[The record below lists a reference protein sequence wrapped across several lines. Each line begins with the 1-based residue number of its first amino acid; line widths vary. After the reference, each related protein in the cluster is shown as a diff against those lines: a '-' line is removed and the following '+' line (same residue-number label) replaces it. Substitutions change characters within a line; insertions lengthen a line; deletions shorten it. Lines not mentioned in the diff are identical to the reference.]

1 MRGWIVGG
9 IAAGVLVLLAGVPWG
24 EDAPSETRREEAAQ
38 RSEASF
44 EGLARRSPPQPR
56 PRTRL
61 AIRGTVVDGL
71 GRPVAGARVSASW
84 PEQGETLSTIPCPP
98 GDVPS
103 WARLDEEPTSPWLL
117 DECLP
122 RTEDTLVSLLLARLG
137 EAPVHAETR
146 SAEDGSYVLEDLPEG
161 HQALLALSEHGAV
174 SRTGVSAGSQ
184 DVELMLEPPTFIQGQ
199 VLGEGDAPLAGV
211 SLTVV
216 STRHTRFFDARTD
229 VRGEFKLGPIPHD
242 TYLLLASKEGWRPT
256 LQHTRAPA
264 DPLEVRLHRS
274 HRLSGWVVSGDVSV
288 EGVEVLAVPTE
299 ASTSEPRPFRV
310 TTDSGGYFEL
320 EVSAGPYLLTAKRE
334 GRSALTRVTVDTT
347 RPSEVVL
354 KLGDALQVEG
364 SVLAVGSEGPVAGA
378 RVRLQSREL
387 RWRTL
392 ETTTNE
398 AGRYRVGPVEPG
410 EWMFSIDSP
419 GHIDMTGDE
428 RTLTSDQGTHDFFL
442 RRATSISGHV
452 VDAAGQP
459 VGDVALYLKR
469 LDDADH
475 ELHDESRTTPDGSFM
490 LDVSSPGEFQVTA
503 RSHRFL
509 ETSVTARAPMTDLRI
524 TLSAGGVVEGTLTDS
539 RGLPLS
545 GFAVSV
551 TPENG
556 VGATASPSTPE
567 TNPHGQFS
575 LGGIPSGRY
584 RVQAEQV
591 THRVERMVWALVEVH
606 EGSISKVDLQLPAEH
621 ALEGRI
627 VDTSGRPIQGASIQA
642 WPRENEE
649 VEVITRGYGVRAPS
663 KVFSDA
669 TGNFVLQGLRDTDHL
684 VNAVL
689 EGHGLL
695 PEYSTEGIPSQGG
708 ILVGTEVK
716 QLRLVM
722 KRYAHVRGRLVGP
735 TGAPVRKF
743 QADNTWVTSPD
754 GSFCVPKPDG
764 PRERLVFHAEGMLK
778 VARVVQ
784 GGREGPD
791 DDLGEIRLE
800 AGRELRGVVRD
811 ARTGEPLSNVRV
823 SLDGERPGDGTDYE
837 LGRQETSDWQGHF
850 ILRSVPLRPLTL
862 RSSVQQDTHL
872 EQRTQVDSTQQE
884 VTVWMSG
891 VAPERDTSPREEVP
905 QESASLD
912 SP

>member
-1 MRGWIVGG
+1 
-9 IAAGVLVLLAGVPWG
+9 
-24 EDAPSETRREEAAQ
+24 
-38 RSEASF
+38 
-44 EGLARRSPPQPR
+44 
-56 PRTRL
+56 
-61 AIRGTVVDGL
+61 
-71 GRPVAGARVSASW
+71 
-84 PEQGETLSTIPCPP
+84 
-98 GDVPS
+98 
-103 WARLDEEPTSPWLL
+103 
-117 DECLP
+117 
-122 RTEDTLVSLLLARLG
+122 LLLARLG

-256 LQHTRAPA
+256 LQHIRAPA

-320 EVSAGPYLLTAKRE
+320 EVSAGPYLVTAERE

-354 KLGDALQVEG
+354 KLGNALQVEG

-419 GHIDMTGDE
+419 GHIDMMGVE
-428 RTLTSDQGTHDFFL
+428 RILTSDQGTHDFFL

-475 ELHDESRTTPDGSFM
+475 EPHDAGRTAPDGSFV

-503 RSHRFL
+503 QSHRFL
-509 ETSVTARAPMTDLRI
+509 KTSVTARAPMTDLRI
-524 TLSAGGVVEGTLTDS
+524 TLDAGGVVEGTLTDS

-567 TNPHGQFS
+567 TNTQGQFS

-642 WPRENEE
+642 WDNEAD
-649 VEVITRGYGVRAPS
+649 VITRGYGVRAPS
-663 KVFSDA
+663 SVLSDA
-669 TGNFVLQGLRDTDHL
+669 KGSFVLQGLRDTDHH
-684 VNAVL
+684 VNVVL
-689 EGHGLL
+689 AGHELL
-695 PEYSTEGIPSQGG
+695 PEHSTGKISNQGEV
-708 ILVGTEVK
+708 LVGAEVK
-716 QLRLVM
+716 HLRLVM

-735 TGAPVRKF
+735 NGAPVRKF
-743 QADNTWVTSPD
+743 QVDNTWVTSPD

-811 ARTGEPLSNVRV
+811 ARTGEPLSYVRV
-823 SLDGERPGDGTDYE
+823 RLDGEGLSDGIEHE
-837 LGRQETSDWQGHF
+837 LGRQETSNWQGRF
-850 ILRSVPLRPLTL
+850 TLSSVPLRPLTL
-862 RSSVQQDTHL
+862 RSSVPEGTHQ
-872 EQRTQVDSTQQE
+872 EQRTQVDSSQQE
-884 VTVWMSG
+884 VTVWMSA
-891 VAPERDTSPREEVP
+891 VTAERDTSPREEVP